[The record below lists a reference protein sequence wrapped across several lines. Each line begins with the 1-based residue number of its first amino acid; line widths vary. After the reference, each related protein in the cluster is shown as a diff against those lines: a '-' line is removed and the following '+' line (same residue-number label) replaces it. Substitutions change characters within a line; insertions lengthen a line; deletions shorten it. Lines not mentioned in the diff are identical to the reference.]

1 MVSTSESMSNT
12 THPTNIRWH
21 QASVTRE
28 IRAAQNGHNSVILW
42 FTGLSGAGKSTIAH
56 AVEEKLYRMGCRTF
70 VFDGDNV
77 RHGLCADLGF
87 TAQDREENIRRVSEM
102 AKLFNEAGVIALT
115 AFISPFRA
123 DRQRARELVAEG
135 DFIEIYCRCALSVCE
150 QRDVKGLY
158 AKTRAGEIKEFT
170 GISSPYEA
178 PEQPELIL
186 DTDTFP
192 LEDCVARVVDLLLSK
207 NILRTS

>member
-1 MVSTSESMSNT
+1 MSNT
-12 THPTNIRWH
+12 THSPNIRRH
-21 QASVTRE
+21 QASVTRQR
-28 IRAAQNGHNSVILW
+28 RAALNGHESVILW

-56 AVEEKLYRMGCRTF
+56 AVEEKLYHMGCRTF

-87 TAQDREENIRRVSEM
+87 TAQDREENVRRVSEM

-123 DRQRARELVAEG
+123 DRKRARELVPEG
-135 DFIEIYCRCALSVCE
+135 DFIEIYCRCSLAVCE

-186 DTDTFP
+186 DTDQLP
-192 LEDCVARVVDLLLSK
+192 LEDCVNRVVDLLLSK
-207 NILRTS
+207 SILRIVDNNRMA

>member
-1 MVSTSESMSNT
+1 MSDSTPLGKLANV
-12 THPTNIRWH
+12 RWH
-21 QASVTRE
+21 QASITRE
-28 IRAAQNGHNSVILW
+28 SRAALNGHKSVVLW

-56 AVEEKLYRMGCRTF
+56 AVEEKLYHLGCRTF

-87 TAQDREENIRRVSEM
+87 SPKDREENIRRVGEM
-102 AKLFNEAGVIALT
+102 AKLFNEAGVIAIT

-123 DRQRARELVAEG
+123 DRRRARKLVAEG
-135 DFIEIYCRCALSVCE
+135 DFIEVYCRCSLAVCE

-178 PEQPELIL
+178 PEHAELIL
-186 DTDTFP
+186 DTDKLP
-192 LEDCVARVVDLLLSK
+192 LEDCVNRVVDLLLS
-207 NILRTS
+207 RGVVQTS